1 MRSPRWPTARA
12 LRHDGDLW
20 RRAAAFGSRRG
31 PWWLLRYSPPLIGL
45 AWWAALP
52 ALRHAVRDNLVRVR
66 GERGRLH
73 DAVDS
78 ARTFTTFAGCLAETL
93 SHGSANE
100 GEIQVSLEQPFHLYR
115 AVREKQGVILATA
128 HTGGWEAAGQLLA
141 RELGIEVV
149 AVMRRE
155 RDNAARSRQDS
166 ARTSAGYTIMH
177 VGDDPLEALPLLRHL
192 EGGGAVAMQIDRV
205 PAGMRSLAVRLF
217 GGQGTIPEGP
227 LRLAQVSGAPIVPV
241 FCARL
246 GFRHYLVHADPP
258 LCVGRRVDAAGL
270 AAQAQVLADA
280 MARFV
285 ERYPTQWLNFERLTA
300 AGHGA

>member
-20 RRAAAFGSRRG
+20 RRAAAFGSQRG

-45 AWWAALP
+45 AWWALLP
-52 ALRHAVRDNLVRVR
+52 TLRHAVRDNLVRVR
-66 GERGRLH
+66 GDRGRLR

-93 SHGSANE
+93 AHGSANDA
-100 GEIQVSLEQPFHLYR
+100 EIQVRLEQPLHLYR
-115 AVREKQGVILATA
+115 AVREQQGVILATA

-141 RELGIEVV
+141 RELGIEVM

-155 RDNAARSRQDS
+155 RDDAAGSRQDRARSS
-166 ARTSAGYTIMH
+166 ARFTIAH

-192 EGGGAVAMQIDRV
+192 KRGGAVAMQLDRV
-205 PAGMRSLAVRLF
+205 PAGMRSVAVRMF
-217 GGQGTIPEGP
+217 GGPGRIPEGT
-227 LRLAQVSGAPIVPV
+227 LRLAQVSGSPIVPV

-258 LCVGRRVDAAGL
+258 LFVDRRADDAAL
-270 AAQAQVLADA
+270 AAQAQLLAGA

-285 ERYPTQWLNFERLTA
+285 ERYPTQWLNFERLTT
-300 AGHGA
+300 AGPEA